1 METHRVHLKIS
12 GRVQGV
18 YYRASALQEAQKLG
32 LVGWVM
38 NCADGSVETLAEGEK
53 AKLDQ
58 FIAWCQRGP
67 EGARITGIDIRWAAA
82 EHDLHGFIIR
92 RQ

>member
-1 METHRVHLKIS
+1 METHRVHMKIS

-38 NCADGSVETLAEGEK
+38 NCSDGTVEALAEGEK
-53 AKLDQ
+53 SKLEQ

-67 EGARITGIDIRWAAA
+67 EGARITAIDIRWAAA
-82 EHDLHGFIIR
+82 EHNFHGFMIR

>member
-38 NCADGSVETLAEGEK
+38 NCADGSVEALAEGEK
-53 AKLDQ
+53 SKLEQ

-67 EGARITGIDIRWAAA
+67 EGARITGIDTRWAAA
-82 EHDLHGFIIR
+82 EHNFHGFMIR

>member
-1 METHRVHLKIS
+1 MKIS

-38 NCADGSVETLAEGEK
+38 NCSDGSVEALAEGEK
-53 AKLDQ
+53 SKLEQ
-58 FIAWCQRGP
+58 FIAWCQQGP

-82 EHDLHGFIIR
+82 EDNFHGFMIR

>member
-67 EGARITGIDIRWAAA
+67 EGARITRINIRWAAT
-82 EHDLHGFIIR
+82 EHNLHGFVIR
-92 RQ
+92 R

>member
-38 NCADGSVETLAEGEK
+38 NCADGSVEALAEGEK
-53 AKLDQ
+53 SKLEQ
-58 FIAWCQRGP
+58 FIAWCQQGP
-67 EGARITGIDIRWAAA
+67 QGARITEIDSRWAAA
-82 EHDLHGFIIR
+82 EHNFHGFIIR